1 MGGRVQPRA
10 LERLSTAV
18 SSRRDDALAAWRS
31 AVRDAARAR
40 GREPALLDLGPA
52 LFGQLLEDPSSLEL
66 PPGAD
71 PAAVSEELAL
81 LREALEPLPRA
92 ESRAAGRAVA
102 ELQRVAAEKLALAH
116 GQALRAVER
125 QRGAPDRSS
134 RKRRR
139 VCASS
144 SWSAGSPCS
153 TNWRASSPS
162 RRPPKRRCAAC
173 SERPARI

>member
-52 LFGQLLEDPSSLEL
+52 LFGQLLEDPAGLEV

-71 PAAVSEELAL
+71 LAEVSEELAL

-92 ESRAAGRAVA
+92 ESRAAGRAIA
-102 ELQRVAAEKLALAH
+102 ELQRVAAEQLARLQR
-116 GQALRAVER
+116 QAMRAVER
-125 QRGAPDRSS
+125 VLGAAD
-134 RKRRR
+134 
-139 VCASS
+139 
-144 SWSAGSPCS
+144 
-153 TNWRASSPS
+153 
-162 RRPPKRRCAAC
+162 
-173 SERPARI
+173 

>member
-52 LFGQLLEDPSSLEL
+52 LLGQLLEDPSGLEL

-81 LREALEPLPRA
+81 LREALEALPRA
-92 ESRAAGRAVA
+92 DVRGRAPRTA
-102 ELQRVAAEKLALAH
+102 SAAPH
-116 GQALRAVER
+116 GPLLEGSPAASAALRTLTAVPLLE
-125 QRGAPDRSS
+125 QGALVGVLEGGS
-134 RKRRR
+134 RTAYQLGQLDELLLHAAARR
-139 VCASS
+139 
-144 SWSAGSPCS
+144 AGPLL
-153 TNWRASSPS
+153 AQ
-162 RRPPKRRCAAC
+162 
-173 SERPARI
+173 EEARLRIVE

>member
-52 LFGQLLEDPSSLEL
+52 LFGQLLEDPSGLEL

-102 ELQRVAAEKLALAH
+102 ELQRVAAEKLAVGCEDRTAIAGH
-116 GQALRAVER
+116 RTRDGARAFGVAVADAE
-125 QRGAPDRSS
+125 GD
-134 RKRRR
+134 
-139 VCASS
+139 
-144 SWSAGSPCS
+144 
-153 TNWRASSPS
+153 
-162 RRPPKRRCAAC
+162 
-173 SERPARI
+173 